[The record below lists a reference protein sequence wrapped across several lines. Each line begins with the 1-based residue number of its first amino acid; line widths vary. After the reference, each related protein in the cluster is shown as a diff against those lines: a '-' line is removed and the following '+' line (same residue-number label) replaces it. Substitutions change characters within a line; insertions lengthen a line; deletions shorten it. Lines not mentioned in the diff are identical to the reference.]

1 MENTGKLIKM
11 KFKILDKTTLKEPNI
26 QFHYIYAIDING
38 DIIKCSTDSSDN
50 PYTYLDNSIVLY
62 NTFAKDKNDNDLFV
76 GDILKYIKLDG
87 SINLFKIFEVSG
99 GYAINTHQD
108 DFYKKDIEFYTGLS
122 DMQTISFI
130 KGNCERIGNIYQNS
144 ELLIKTNI

>member
-1 MENTGKLIKM
+1 M
-11 KFKILDKTTLKEPNI
+11 KFKILDKTTLKELNTLL
-26 QFHYIYAIDING
+26 HYIYAIDING
-38 DIIKCSTDSSDN
+38 DIIKCSTDSNDN

-62 NTFAKDKNDNDLFV
+62 NTFAKDKNNNDLFV

-87 SINLFKIFEVSG
+87 SVCLYKIFEVFG

-108 DFYKKDIEFYTGLS
+108 DFYKDNVIFYTSLS

-130 KGNCERIGNIYQNS
+130 EGNCERIGNIYQNV
-144 ELLIKTNI
+144 ELLIK